1 MSLAI
6 SSVAMSAIGAYT
18 NAVGAKQSA
27 RSNQLNLQGQAI
39 IADAN
44 SKMALMAGASAA
56 GAATA
61 AAGVAASN
69 AKAQAED
76 NVVKLTKKGA
86 QVKSSQRASMAARGL
101 DLSEGTPVEVQASTD
116 TVMWDEIDSVRA
128 DAARAAWGYSA
139 NGSAQAASIMA
150 GAQAQAFNYSMEAGS
165 ARGSAGSISPNA
177 SFTSSLLSGAGQVA
191 RQWYGL
197 YKAN

>member
-6 SSVAMSAIGAYT
+6 SSVAMSAIGMYT

-39 IADAN
+39 LADAN
-44 SKMALMAGASAA
+44 SRMVLAAGAQAA

-61 AAGVAASN
+61 AAGVHAAN
-69 AKAQAED
+69 AKAKAED
-76 NVVKLTKKGA
+76 DVVKLTKKGA
-86 QVKSSQRASMAARGL
+86 QVKGSQRASMAARGL

-128 DAARAAWGYSA
+128 DATRAAWGYSA
-139 NGSAQAASIMA
+139 SGAAQAASIME
-150 GAQAQAFNYSMEAGS
+150 GAQAKAFHYSLEAGA
-165 ARGSAGSISPNA
+165 ARGSAESISPNA
-177 SFTSSLLSGAGQVA
+177 SFNSSLLSGAGQVA

-197 YKAN
+197 YKAS